1 MTFNF
6 IAKDFINNENC
17 EYAYRLKNHSDDWVE
32 MGNNPNIIF
41 TQLPPGEYQLEVK
54 STNGDKVWGDNIYR
68 LTIKVGYPWWLSVP
82 ALIIYAIL
90 CIIIFYIT
98 KSVIKNRIR
107 LSRQVLI
114 AQVEKRH
121 EQKIYESRLNFFTN
135 VAHEFFTPLTLI
147 YTPAQHLLEQD
158 GVDGSTKKYLQII
171 KNNAERMQKLI
182 SELMEFRKTKS
193 SNMDLHP
200 ENVNVKS
207 LMEYASNNYVD
218 ILKENKIDFKVE
230 THDTSEIYSD
240 RNALEKL
247 YSIYCRMRSNI
258 LLVMDIF
265 MLKYHK
271 MNLIKPYTC
280 S

>member
-1 MTFNF
+1 MNDGLQNDEFSDGAFFKDHRDFLYFGGVSGFSYFNPRNIHLREFNPPLILSSLKIYNTVQDINERIRKGVLKLSYEERFMTFNF

-135 VAHEFFTPLTLI
+135 VAHEFFTP
-147 YTPAQHLLEQD
+147 P
-158 GVDGSTKKYLQII
+158 
-171 KNNAERMQKLI
+171 N
-182 SELMEFRKTKS
+182 F
-193 SNMDLHP
+193 DL
-200 ENVNVKS
+200 
-207 LMEYASNNYVD
+207 
-218 ILKENKIDFKVE
+218 
-230 THDTSEIYSD
+230 
-240 RNALEKL
+240 
-247 YSIYCRMRSNI
+247 
-258 LLVMDIF
+258 
-265 MLKYHK
+265 
-271 MNLIKPYTC
+271 YTC
-280 S
+280 TALVGTGRVRW